1 MRWYQFQLRKPKRW
15 ARRAKSDGSA
25 VPKIKRVRLK
35 LFRRYRW
42 FQRVHM
48 LLVSI
53 AAIPALGVFA
63 DLLIMRL
70 DLDGV
75 PFSSLCSIWGLP
87 SPFDLFGYWLRGS
100 LIVLQIIVVLV
111 VFNMAMSILG
121 IRAERRNAIAHRCQ
135 LCPRCGD
142 SLQSRTDDT
151 QPCPKC
157 GQRISRREAVRLW
170 ARLLR

>member
-1 MRWYQFQLRKPKRW
+1 MRWYQFQYRKPKRW

-25 VPKIKRVRLK
+25 VPKIKPRIRFK
-35 LFRRYRW
+35 LFRWYRW
-42 FQRVHM
+42 FQWVHM

-75 PFSSLCSIWGLP
+75 PFSSLCSYLGLP

-100 LIVLQIIVVLV
+100 LIVI
-111 VFNMAMSILG
+111 
-121 IRAERRNAIAHRCQ
+121 
-135 LCPRCGD
+135 
-142 SLQSRTDDT
+142 
-151 QPCPKC
+151 
-157 GQRISRREAVRLW
+157 
-170 ARLLR
+170 

>member
-75 PFSSLCSIWGLP
+75 PVSSLCSYLGLP

-100 LIVLQIIVVLV
+100 LIVMQIIVVLV
-111 VFNMAMSILG
+111 VFNMAMWILG
-121 IRAERRNAIAHRCQ
+121 TRAGRRNAIAHRC
-135 LCPRCGD
+135 PRCGY
-142 SLQSRTDDT
+142 SLQSRTDDA
-151 QPCPKC
+151 QPCPEC

-170 ARLLR
+170 ARFCR